1 MRKRLTLI
9 GVGLVLLGGMAI
21 AGLGMTAGATTKV
34 PPGATSFWPCAN
46 WEGLQTITNP
56 ALIAKDLCYWNNITK
71 TVVRHGK
78 WPVSTVT
85 LKTAPPVP
93 GPVGKTGA
101 TGPQGPVGATGAT
114 GATGPQ
120 GPAGQTGAAGANGT
134 IGATGAAGPQ
144 GPAGSIGLT
153 GATGATGPAGATGA
167 TGPAEL
173 EAWSSCT
180 ATLCI
185 DAPPEGPQ
193 GLDGS
198 GGWGWD
204 STTNAPVSSVAV
216 GSSAPLTVTVLRP
229 DPSGSPV
236 TITLTFS
243 SADFTLNDTNSAGV
257 VGTNPFD
264 RGGVET
270 FSASGDTVNHNDWST
285 AYTFTAVGVNPS
297 ALVTATVS
305 ENGQTASETFPIA
318 IVAGD

>member
-180 ATLCI
+180 ATGGSAGTRRIWRLGLGQYDQRPCLFCRCWFVCAI
-185 DAPPEGPQ
+185 DGY
-193 GLDGS
+193 
-198 GGWGWD
+198 
-204 STTNAPVSSVAV
+204 
-216 GSSAPLTVTVLRP
+216 GSSARP
-229 DPSGSPV
+229 EWESGNYH
-236 TITLTFS
+236 IDL
-243 SADFTLNDTNSAGV
+243 
-257 VGTNPFD
+257 
-264 RGGVET
+264 
-270 FSASGDTVNHNDWST
+270 
-285 AYTFTAVGVNPS
+285 
-297 ALVTATVS
+297 
-305 ENGQTASETFPIA
+305 
-318 IVAGD
+318 